1 MREKSMAQTYIDER
15 GYLRF
20 SDSGKLVHRWVAE
33 KMLGRYLY
41 PEEVVHHIDR
51 NKLNNAPENLTVFP
65 NQDEH
70 EAEHDAAGDFD
81 YQYL

>member
-1 MREKSMAQTYIDER
+1 MAQTYIDER

-33 KMLGRYLY
+33 KQLGRKL
-41 PEEVVHHIDR
+41 ETDEVVHHNNR
-51 NKLNNAPENLTVFP
+51 NKLDNRPQNLTVFA

-70 EAEHDAAGDFD
+70 QAEHEAAGDFIAQD
-81 YQYL
+81 F